1 MTRQPKKWPNPFYV
15 LLMIVSTGFVVTSLA
30 YYIGPTVVEKAV
42 AEAEPGSSPRLP
54 AAVAWLDREAPRLLA
69 AEFAAMLVLGILAMA
84 TDHWFTRPKRAD
96 RSKAGAG

>member
-1 MTRQPKKWPNPFYV
+1 MTSQPRKTPNPFYV
-15 LLMIVSTGFVVTSLA
+15 LLMVVSTAFVVTALA

-42 AEAEPGSSPRLP
+42 AEAGPGGRPRLP

-69 AEFAAMLVLGILAMA
+69 AEFAVMLVLGILAMA
-84 TDHWFTRPKRAD
+84 TDHWFARPRRAD